1 MAEDQPR
8 QLAVLQSYD
17 DLLATLRARRDEL
30 DIANEIIDEIAGLT
44 RGHAS
49 KLLGHRPSKFFSF
62 ISWSVFEALGMR
74 VIVVEDAQALARAQR
89 RSAWRKRQQT
99 QALPT
104 HAYPG
109 QQAASRLKKSA

>member
-8 QLAVLQSYD
+8 RLAELRSYE

-74 VIVVEDAQALARAQR
+74 VIVVEDAQALARAKANRNWQK
-89 RSAWRKRQQT
+89 RKQGQP
-99 QALPT
+99 LPV
-104 HAYPG
+104 HPYPP
-109 QQAASRLKKSA
+109 AK